1 MTQKDRTKEEFIE
14 EIKLLQ
20 KRIAELEKTDT
31 ERKEAN
37 EELNASEERYRS
49 LFISSHDAAM
59 TLEPPDWK
67 FTAANPATL
76 EMFKAKN
83 EKEFLSYEPWR

>member
-1 MTQKDRTKEEFIE
+1 MTQKDKTKEEFIE

-37 EELNASEERYRS
+37 GELNASEERYRS
-49 LFISSHDAAM
+49 LFISRNPS
-59 TLEPPDWK
+59 TLTHSE
-67 FTAANPATL
+67 
-76 EMFKAKN
+76 AKS
-83 EKEFLSYEPWR
+83 KSI